1 MSCTC
6 IGLVSWIQIWH
17 PFSFNHY
24 ASSTWYIITRTVH
37 PGLVSCSFYAIPL
50 SPPFIFYSFGLDGIS
65 NVTCATFVR
74 PSAILCC
81 FCRSTSLCLIHE
93 KGTSSTCCPIYM
105 CFPLKACTTRVLSIY
120 PLLFPPLC
128 FVAARVAEHC
138 GMDLRTIVSD
148 IDPKHLQVLLICRAR
163 VCILLLW
170 KDFWHTLQCRSNCA
184 LRKAADPGV
193 GCAMARDGYFVA
205 AVA

>member
-37 PGLVSCSFYAIPL
+37 PDLVPCSFYAIPI

-105 CFPLKACTTRVLSIY
+105 CFPLMHFKSAVYIPTSFSPAVL
-120 PLLFPPLC
+120 C
-128 FVAARVAEHC
+128 C
-138 GMDLRTIVSD
+138 GTCGRT
-148 IDPKHLQVLLICRAR
+148 
-163 VCILLLW
+163 LW
-170 KDFWHTLQCRSNCA
+170 
-184 LRKAADPGV
+184 
-193 GCAMARDGYFVA
+193 DGSQDYRQ
-205 AVA
+205 